1 MSVVTSGA
9 EVVRVLRGLGFEE
22 VGQKGSHLKMR
33 KENRTVII
41 PMHDELRIGTL
52 RSILRQAGL
61 SMKQL
66 EELL

>member
-61 SMKQL
+61 SMKEL
-66 EELL
+66 EKLL